1 MVDEFT
7 QAAAQQ
13 TFDDGVRRCPYCKHE
28 YQPEAETYSEDVRE
42 EDCEGCGK
50 TYRLHDSFSV
60 THYATP
66 DCELNG
72 ETHDWQDRA
81 LRGGRMRPFCM
92 KCDKCMPMSLVA

>member
-7 QAAAQQ
+7 QATAQQ
-13 TFDDGVRRCPYCKHE
+13 TADDSVRRCPYCKHE
-28 YQPEAETYSEDVRE
+28 YQPESETYSEDSRE
-42 EDCEGCGK
+42 EECEGCGK
-50 TYRLHDSFSV
+50 TYHSRDVFSV

-72 ETHDWQDRA
+72 EQHDWQARA
-81 LRGGRMRPFCM
+81 VRGGRTHPFCM